1 MATGTNITNF
11 TAADIEKYHKGLLS
25 SKEMHD
31 LEKAALDDPFL
42 ADALEGYTVTGKNT
56 QADIAE
62 LKSRLGQRVEGAKV
76 IPLSAGKNKPIP
88 WLRIAAL
95 LIIISGT
102 AVLANQFIFKGKN
115 NKIAKNEVTKTGELK
130 TPDSSA
136 NPAVPVTTDTKET
149 VAPAQK
155 DQQPNGTTKTTT
167 ETLGEVS
174 DKEKKVSLSKTDD
187 ATVKTEAVTV
197 TTSPGSGVTPVA
209 TSGADEKFKA
219 AEKSNQNKEGLKDET
234 KALAKNERKNDADN
248 DGVKDQF
255 DIKTPAPQKKTNAP
269 VTANRNI
276 SNEQRA
282 NQGYLNQ
289 SNTFRGR
296 VTDSNNV
303 GVPFANVTNAQDNNA
318 GTYTDAR
325 GYFTITYPDSVV
337 DVQVRS
343 IGFENRSFQL
353 NNTAPN
359 NQVVLQDDR
368 RSLSEVV
375 ISNQK
380 PNAAARSR
388 EANNTMKLEEPEP
401 ADGWDNYDAY
411 LANNLNA
418 PEEIKT
424 KQNNGGQVQVSFE
437 VNKDGEPVNI
447 KVEKSLCAKCD
458 KEAIRLIKEGPKWR
472 RNANKKGRTTV
483 TINF

>member
-1 MATGTNITNF
+1 MATGTNIMNF

-42 ADALEGYTVTGKNT
+42 ADALVGYAVTGNNT

-62 LKSRLGQRVEGAKV
+62 LKSRLAQRVEGAKV

-102 AVLANQFIFKGKN
+102 AVLANQFIFKGKS
-115 NKIAKNEVTKTGELK
+115 NKIAKNEVTKTEEAIA
-130 TPDSSA
+130 PDSLV
-136 NPAVPVTTDTKET
+136 NPAVPVTTGTKET
-149 VAPAQK
+149 VSPAGT
-155 DQQPNGTTKTTT
+155 DQQPNGPAKITQ
-167 ETLGEVS
+167 ENLGEVS
-174 DKEKKVSLSKTDD
+174 TKEK
-187 ATVKTEAVTV
+187 ATTPSQTNDITIKTETVSTNPGAVT
-197 TTSPGSGVTPVA
+197 TTPA
-209 TSGADEKFKA
+209 TGGADDKYKA

-234 KALAKNERKNDADN
+234 KALAKNERKPDVDK
-248 DGVKDQF
+248 DGVNDKF
-255 DIKTPAPQKKTNAP
+255 DKEIPAPQKKSNAP

-276 SNEQRA
+276 SNEQRG

-289 SNTFRGR
+289 FNTFRGR

-318 GTYTDAR
+318 GTYTDAK

-353 NNTAPN
+353 NNTAPS

-375 ISNQK
+375 INNQK
-380 PNAAARSR
+380 PNASARSR
-388 EANNTMKLEEPEP
+388 QVEANMKLEEPEP

-411 LANNLNA
+411 LANNLNE

-447 KVEKSLCAKCD
+447 KVEKSLCNKCD

>member
-42 ADALEGYTVTGKNT
+42 ADALEGYAVTGKNT
-56 QADIAE
+56 QADIVE
-62 LKSRLGQRVEGAKV
+62 LKSRLAQKVEGAKV
-76 IPLSAGKNKPIP
+76 IPLSAGKSKPIP

-95 LIIISGT
+95 VIIVGGT
-102 AVLANQFIFKGKN
+102 AVLANKFVFTGKN
-115 NKIAKNEVTKTGELK
+115 NKIAEVKTTKPGEVK
-130 TPDSSA
+130 TTDSSV
-136 NPAVPVTTDTKET
+136 NPAVPVTTGKKET
-149 VAPAQK
+149 VPSTQK
-155 DQQPNGTTKTTT
+155 DQQTNSTTKITQ
-167 ETLGEVS
+167 ETSGEVS
-174 DKEKKVSLSKTDD
+174 GKEKVSTLSRTDD
-187 ATVKTEAVTV
+187 VAVKTE
-197 TTSPGSGVTPVA
+197 TTPLNTNPGSGVNPIA
-209 TSGADEKFKA
+209 TGGADEKFKV
-219 AEKSNQNKEGLKDET
+219 AEKPSQNKEGLKDET
-234 KALAKNERKNDADN
+234 KALAKNERRNDADK
-248 DGVKDQF
+248 DGVNDQF

-269 VTANRNI
+269 VTANKNV
-276 SNEQRA
+276 SEEQRA
-282 NQGYLNQ
+282 NAGLFNQ
-289 SNTFRGR
+289 SNIFRGR

-318 GTYTDAR
+318 GTYTDAK
-325 GYFTITYPDSVV
+325 GYFTITYPDTVV

-353 NNTAPN
+353 NNAAPT

-388 EANNTMKLEEPEP
+388 QVESNMKLEEPEP

-424 KQNNGGQVQVSFE
+424 KQNTGGQVQVSFE